1 MNPLPLLKK
10 LKKTEQNGYTTMV
23 NRLKRTLLKSFSL
36 IISFLNFVLFF
47 FSRKFTFFQS
57 HHDHEKKRVATNFES
72 VKKLVYFSTDILR
85 GGRKQTNEPWVW
97 AKKVSGQ
104 SLNVGTLRPTLATLT
119 TFSRRQVDAA
129 TKKSKISDT
138 TVCDRAQIGPHFL
151 FLTRSAKRSRWLYA
165 PETEKK
171 ERK

>member
-1 MNPLPLLKK
+1 MSQSESTPTFKK

-85 GGRKQTNEPWVW
+85 GGRKQTNEPWV
-97 AKKVSGQ
+97 
-104 SLNVGTLRPTLATLT
+104 
-119 TFSRRQVDAA
+119 
-129 TKKSKISDT
+129 
-138 TVCDRAQIGPHFL
+138 
-151 FLTRSAKRSRWLYA
+151 
-165 PETEKK
+165 
-171 ERK
+171 